1 MVTSL
6 MVDISLQSGFS
17 LLARLALTAWLLGV
31 AYSDIRTGRIPNW
44 LTLPVM
50 LAAGVYGVFVARHW
64 VIIPIWVVIF
74 ILWELNFMMAGDA
87 KLLMALFALFPT
99 AEFAVVLTVGGIIEL
114 VPLLVLRYRRQP
126 VMTTLWSAT
135 LRVQNR
141 ALLPTREELVRD
153 GRRLAWVFALPAVVY
168 VWFFW

>member
-1 MVTSL
+1 MLDLSP
-6 MVDISLQSGFS
+6 QSGVS
-17 LLARLALTAWLLGV
+17 LLARLALTAWLLGA

-50 LAAGVYGVFVARHW
+50 LAAGVYGLFVARHW

-99 AEFAVVLTVGGIIEL
+99 IEFALVLTVGGLIEL
-114 VPLLVLRYRRQP
+114 IPLLILRYRHQP
-126 VMTTLWSAT
+126 VMTTVLLAT
-135 LRVQNR
+135 LRIQNR
-141 ALLPTREELVRD
+141 DIVPTREELVRD

-168 VWFFW
+168 VWWFW

>member
-1 MVTSL
+1 MFDLSL
-6 MVDISLQSGFS
+6 SSSAS
-17 LLARLALTAWLLGV
+17 LLARLALTAWLLGA

-74 ILWELNFMMAGDA
+74 LLWELNFMMAGDA

-99 AEFAVVLTVGGIIEL
+99 AEFALVLTVGGLIEL
-114 VPLLVLRYRRQP
+114 IPLLILRYRHQP
-126 VMTTLWSAT
+126 VVTTLWSAT

-141 ALLPTREELVRD
+141 AFLPTRDELVRD
-153 GRRLAWVFALPAVVY
+153 GRRLAWVFALPAVAY